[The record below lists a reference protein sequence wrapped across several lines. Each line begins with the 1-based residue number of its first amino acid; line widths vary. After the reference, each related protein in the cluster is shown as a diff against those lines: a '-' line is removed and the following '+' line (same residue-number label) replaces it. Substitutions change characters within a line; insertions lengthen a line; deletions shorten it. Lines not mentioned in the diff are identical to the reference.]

1 MDYWDP
7 AIIGQVY
14 AAGCGNL
21 NDARVV
27 QNITIAVSA
36 RKIQLNTVFP
46 QTALAL
52 IIAPP

>member
-7 AIIGQVY
+7 AISGGCMP
-14 AAGCGNL
+14 AAAATLTTPGWFRTL
-21 NDARVV
+21 
-27 QNITIAVSA
+27 QIAVSA